1 MGAQFTE
8 DAQLVARKTC
18 GGESRPRYLP
28 VARNGIIHCTNQIL
42 DESETTEPPE
52 TPAPVFAA
60 RALKSALFG
69 TPAPPE
75 DEAFY
80 EGESESENMVVQD
93 TVKGM
98 SRSLSPTKPP
108 GILLTPGTGTTRR
121 KTVSF
126 GNEVIDK
133 TEERQTNG
141 TVTSRSGIPDDCPG
155 KFPSPWNARSKSST
169 RAKRKTS
176 LTKVLEN
183 AREGKTPKVES
194 GSSAATS
201 EPQQPAISKP
211 DSDIKSS
218 PSKARKPRK
227 SSQSN
232 QELLQQL
239 NVHEGFDGDMTVDLN
254 EPHSQSGKFW
264 KSSFEQYH
272 EEAKAEMAKLLKYKQ
287 LAKSYAKLKDVQSIN
302 LEEKLKEEQRKVVC
316 MEDKISRLQSQI
328 AMADLEG
335 NDDESPELM
344 KELARQTALAEQYKG
359 QVEEFRLA
367 LEGPKGQSNISAN
380 EGKRLTSPR
389 TEKTLLETHRELKKA
404 REQLKEMISLREEMQ
419 TLRQT
424 LSTTE
429 KTVTKLQEENTK
441 LTQELL
447 HADLRLET
455 HLEKCE
461 RKRKSSE
468 ERLHR
473 RDEELQAL
481 QKDYGALKDLAK
493 ANRRDAEQLLKGRH
507 DQVVKLRK
515 EIASLRGAESTA
527 QELQR
532 VLQKKTADHETTV
545 ADLQIQIEALK
556 ESQKQES
563 VDDRVS
569 KRTKDERL
577 NMRPD
582 PYSKPLP
589 SIESHVRESQI
600 EVYSPPISRPS
611 KALAPSNN
619 SRSDTPSKS
628 PRPRSSHSALSE
640 IVNGA
645 SDDSVPAPRYGP
657 VQHTPLPAQVTP
669 LTTRFSSM
677 SLESPEMQLPSPEPS
692 LPQITSRAIHERNC
706 RASPRPSMF
715 NIASSP
721 PKAAVVRS
729 QTSGELTRQRS
740 NNNLAARRLANLS
753 SSRSSTLDG
762 SKPRVALPP
771 ERAAAARARLEQKN
785 AEKKRAQALGGDKEN
800 IQN

>member
-1 MGAQFTE
+1 MDVKE
-8 DAQLVARKTC
+8 
-18 GGESRPRYLP
+18 
-28 VARNGIIHCTNQIL
+28 
-42 DESETTEPPE
+42 
-52 TPAPVFAA
+52 
-60 RALKSALFG
+60 
-69 TPAPPE
+69 
-75 DEAFY
+75 
-80 EGESESENMVVQD
+80 

-98 SRSLSPTKPP
+98 FRSVSPKKPP

-126 GNEVIDK
+126 GNEVVDK
-133 TEERQTNG
+133 AEERRAN
-141 TVTSRSGIPDDCPG
+141 SKSGIPDDCPG
-155 KFPSPWNARSKSST
+155 KFPSPWNAKSKSST

-194 GSSAATS
+194 ELSAATS
-201 EPQQPAISKP
+201 EPQLPAISKP
-211 DSDIKSS
+211 DSDIRSS
-218 PSKARKPRK
+218 PSKARKTSK
-227 SSQSN
+227 SPQSN

-239 NVHEGFDGDMTVDLN
+239 VVHAGFDGDMTVDLN

-316 MEDKISRLQSQI
+316 MEDKISRLQNQI

-468 ERLHR
+468 ERLHK

-481 QKDYGALKDLAK
+481 KKDYTALKDLAK

-515 EIASLRGAESTA
+515 EIASMRVAESTA

-532 VLQKKTADHETTV
+532 TLQKTTAEHDKTV
-545 ADLQIQIEALK
+545 ADLQRQIEALK
-556 ESQKQES
+556 ENQSQES
-563 VDDRVS
+563 TDGRAS
-569 KRTKDERL
+569 KKAKDERQSTRSDL
-577 NMRPD
+577 
-582 PYSKPLP
+582 YSKHLP
-589 SIESHVRESQI
+589 SIEAHARESQI
-600 EVYSPPISRPS
+600 MEAHSPPISRPW

-645 SDDSVPAPRYGP
+645 SADSVPAPRYGP
-657 VQHTPLPAQVTP
+657 VQHTPMPAQVTP

-729 QTSGELTRQRS
+729 QTPGELTRQRS
-740 NNNLAARRLANLS
+740 NNDLAARRLANLS

-800 IQN
+800 IRN